1 MTYSSGHMHFKQG
14 FLFFVRFT
22 TTAYMAFAW
31 MSWRLFISDGNSF
44 LCTCFVIYTSASS
57 KSVTLTPLLA
67 EVTFV
72 GRASPPSDT
81 QSRDSSLFV
90 RTLSLSLLFYLRQSA
105 TAIFALCQ
113 LENRWSL
120 LRISLLSFTALV
132 LTFTTLTSGES
143 ESTQSSYVSSFRQ
156 LSTGSFRK
164 SGPYDR
170 AHLRCRIIPCMCQ
183 LRNLSVQQTTTKK
196 AMEPEV
202 ANTLRRNFCVDAI

>member
-1 MTYSSGHMHFKQG
+1 M
-14 FLFFVRFT
+14 
-22 TTAYMAFAW
+22 
-31 MSWRLFISDGNSF
+31 
-44 LCTCFVIYTSASS
+44 IYTSASS
-57 KSVTLTPLLA
+57 KSVTLTPVLA
-67 EVTFV
+67 EVPLE
-72 GRASPPSDT
+72 GSASPSSDAPLL
-81 QSRDSSLFV
+81 DSFLFS
-90 RTLSLSLLFYLRQSA
+90 RTLSLSLLLYLRQSA
-105 TAIFALCQ
+105 TAIFALSQ
-113 LENRWSL
+113 LENCEGL
-120 LRISLLSFTALV
+120 LRISLFPFTALV
-132 LTFTTLTSGES
+132 ITFTTLTSGES